1 MPEPHAD
8 HHRFGGATVTILKA
22 TKKPMKIPHT
32 PYSQIHVICTRC
44 TEPGAEVGFC
54 LCPTS
59 ATLHC
64 SLNKNNKIMP
74 PFSSTPQHQDR
85 STAQFTTSACDVTPL
100 VCLQL
105 RGPGAKLFQPLT
117 AGPCVNSPLCFLSLW
132 MYKGHNI

>member
-1 MPEPHAD
+1 MLEPHAD
-8 HHRFGGATVTILKA
+8 HHRFDGATVTILKA

-64 SLNKNNKIMP
+64 SLNKNKKIMP
-74 PFSSTPQHQDR
+74 HSAAHLNTKTEAQRSSQHPH
-85 STAQFTTSACDVTPL
+85 VT
-100 VCLQL
+100 
-105 RGPGAKLFQPLT
+105 
-117 AGPCVNSPLCFLSLW
+117 
-132 MYKGHNI
+132 